1 MADWM
6 LDPPEDDD
14 NELECLDYDFE
25 AAIELYDID
34 EESAN
39 ASSCWQNSRNL

>member
-1 MADWM
+1 M

-14 NELECLDYDFE
+14 TEFEYVDYDE
-25 AAIELYDID
+25 EQATELYDID

-39 ASSCWQNSRNL
+39 ASSRWQNSRNL